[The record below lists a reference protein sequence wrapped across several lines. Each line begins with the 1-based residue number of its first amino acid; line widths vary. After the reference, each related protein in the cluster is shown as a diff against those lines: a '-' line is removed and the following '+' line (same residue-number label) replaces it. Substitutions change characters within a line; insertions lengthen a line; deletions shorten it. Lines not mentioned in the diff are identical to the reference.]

1 MSARKTNEHLF
12 ALILL
17 TSLQYND
24 ISKEIG
30 YYSGVSEQKPT
41 YYYLQAETVNGK
53 DCYAIGKN
61 RYIRANNVDSIDGY
75 PHIYHGVVTYAT
87 VLKKTTTQTL
97 TIDSNKHVLK
107 KGQKI
112 KVDLAVGPWAEDFAG
127 YIYRL
132 HDYPNEYVGQSYIKL
147 RNYLP
152 TSSYDELTF
161 TYVRPNTTTNTKFYN
176 FDGTPTGISYRNRNQ
191 NPLTVDGLYYLWV
204 PSEKK
209 AELFYHFL
217 TYRIDRNYFVNN
229 DGTDLKKPEF
239 DKNNKLIEST
249 EDKMRYTNSF
259 VKASDVTFAS
269 GIKLTPLNTAKDAE
283 NDQKV
288 ATDKD
293 KQELQRKFEENKNN
307 KNVKGHDESAV
318 KNYNNALMIASS
330 VLQSPKA
337 TIAQVKQALWLLE
350 PIRTQLAF

>member
-41 YYYLQAETVNGK
+41 FYYLQAETVNGK

-61 RYIRANNVDSIDGY
+61 RYIRVNNVDSIDGY
-75 PHIYHGVVTYAT
+75 PLMYNGVTYAT

-97 TIDSNKHVLK
+97 TNDSTKHVLK

-112 KVDLAVGPWAEDFAG
+112 KVDLAVEPWAEDFEG

-209 AELFYHFL
+209 AELFYH
-217 TYRIDRNYFVNN
+217 YVSYKQDRSYFVNN
-229 DGTDLKKPEF
+229 DSTALKEPEI
-239 DKNNKLIEST
+239 DKNTNKPI
-249 EDKMRYTNSF
+249 TN
-259 VKASDVTFAS
+259 
-269 GIKLTPLNTAKDAE
+269 
-283 NDQKV
+283 
-288 ATDKD
+288 
-293 KQELQRKFEENKNN
+293 
-307 KNVKGHDESAV
+307 
-318 KNYNNALMIASS
+318 
-330 VLQSPKA
+330 
-337 TIAQVKQALWLLE
+337 
-350 PIRTQLAF
+350 

>member
-1 MSARKTNEHLF
+1 MFEIN
-12 ALILL
+12 LL

-41 YYYLQAETVNGK
+41 FYYLQAETVNGK

-61 RYIRANNVDSIDGY
+61 RYVRANNVDSIDGY
-75 PHIYHGVVTYAT
+75 PHIYYGVTYAT

-97 TIDSNKHVLK
+97 TNDSTKHVLK

-112 KVDLAVGPWAEDFAG
+112 KIYLAVDPEIEDFKG

-132 HDYPNEYVGQSYIKL
+132 CDYPNEYVAQSYIKL

-152 TSSYDELTF
+152 TSSYGDLTF
-161 TYVRPNTTTNTKFYN
+161 TFVKLQTTADTEFYN
-176 FDGTPTGISYRNRNQ
+176 LDGTPTGISYRNSNQ
-191 NPLTVDGLYYLWV
+191 TPLTTDGLYYLWV
-204 PSEKK
+204 PSENK
-209 AELFYHFL
+209 AELFY
-217 TYRIDRNYFVNN
+217 
-229 DGTDLKKPEF
+229 
-239 DKNNKLIEST
+239 
-249 EDKMRYTNSF
+249 
-259 VKASDVTFAS
+259 
-269 GIKLTPLNTAKDAE
+269 
-283 NDQKV
+283 QKV

-293 KQELQRKFEENKNN
+293 KQELQRKFEAKKNAQ
-307 KNVKGHDESAV
+307 NVKGHDESAV
-318 KNYNNALMIASS
+318 KNYNNALLIASS

-350 PIRTQLAF
+350 PIRTQLAL